1 MEKKIEICSNAL
13 LFLGHRPISSFDEPG
28 AGALLSKNLW
38 EPTYRNFLAINPWSF
53 AKKYQGL
60 NRLPQEYPT
69 PDYKYQFQIPS
80 DYIRIDT
87 TVPVSDYQLFE
98 DKIFTN
104 APDLGL
110 EYYYMVRE
118 ELLPPYAVRALEYE
132 MASVLAIPLTVD
144 SKKSE
149 LYAKLSA
156 KQLQV
161 AMSTDAQSQP
171 PKGFAST
178 PTTDVR
184 YF

>member
-1 MEKKIEICSNAL
+1 L
-13 LFLGHRPISSFDEPG
+13 
-28 AGALLSKNLW
+28 
-38 EPTYRNFLAINPWSF
+38 PTEN
-53 AKKYQGL
+53 
-60 NRLPQEYPT
+60 PT
-69 PDYKYQFQIPS
+69 PDYKYQFQLPS
-80 DYIRIDT
+80 DFIRVDST
-87 TVPVSDYQLFE
+87 NPVSNYEIYE
-98 DKIFTN
+98 DKILSN
-104 APDLGL
+104 NSALGL
-110 EYYYMVRE
+110 DYFRE
-118 ELLPPYAVRALEYE
+118 IRAELLPPYAIRYLEYE